1 MGYVERLRACM
12 FAVILVLGSS
22 LTVYA
27 EESYQPRYQ
36 ILQEDL
42 ENYTM
47 LVEELG
53 EYKVCEGDSLW
64 NISEKFLG
72 SGEAYEQL
80 VDANSEV
87 ITNPDLIYPNMSLVL
102 KRNVYVKKRTGSNG
116 IKMEAYRFGTPQ
128 GWTMGILEANDAFA
142 NLALMGSEVGDVV
155 CLVREKTAAGVK
167 SLSNWEN
174 VQETIKTYAQKE
186 YADRVSDLTFHHYQ
200 TESGS
205 EIYLFSYYYRVD
217 GELLGLNEDFNI
229 SVCQG
234 ICQTEHI
241 QAEFTGFHI
250 DEEIEDIVCYMAASF
265 EELWQ
270 EGEGDFQLTDHNIA
284 VEPSKPWTLPDIH
297 NSFAWI
303 EEFFR
308 AEKSEEEESSEE
320 KSIFLPP
327 VRGFRR

>member
-1 MGYVERLRACM
+1 
-12 FAVILVLGSS
+12 
-22 LTVYA
+22 
-27 EESYQPRYQ
+27 
-36 ILQEDL
+36 
-42 ENYTM
+42 
-47 LVEELG
+47 
-53 EYKVCEGDSLW
+53 
-64 NISEKFLG
+64 
-72 SGEAYEQL
+72 
-80 VDANSEV
+80 
-87 ITNPDLIYPNMSLVL
+87 
-102 KRNVYVKKRTGSNG
+102 
-116 IKMEAYRFGTPQ
+116 ME
-128 GWTMGILEANDAFA
+128 
-142 NLALMGSEVGDVV
+142 
-155 CLVREKTAAGVK
+155 
-167 SLSNWEN
+167 
-174 VQETIKTYAQKE
+174 
-186 YADRVSDLTFHHYQ
+186 
-200 TESGS
+200 
-205 EIYLFSYYYRVD
+205 
-217 GELLGLNEDFNI
+217 LNEDFNI

-308 AEKSEEEESSEE
+308 AEKSAEEESSEE